1 MTTQNEQQFFYSYH
15 WNENIFVQVFC
26 HIVPSK
32 TFSKHITH
40 FLRQPS
46 ILAYPNTF
54 INTDFGNFNPP
65 PHPTL

>member
-1 MTTQNEQQFFYSYH
+1 MNSNFFTAITEMKTSLSKFFVILYPVKPCQN
-15 WNENIFVQVFC
+15 
-26 HIVPSK
+26 
-32 TFSKHITH
+32 ITP

-46 ILAYPNTF
+46 ILAYPNIF